1 MQVYRRGDLGP
12 AVAEIRAKL
21 AVLGLLPANRAG
33 ELALSGGD
41 ASFDAACDRAVR
53 GFQQARGLNVDGMVG
68 PETYRALDEARW
80 RLGDRLLSHTVSH
93 PFTGDDVVELQQRL
107 LDMGFDPGRCDG
119 IFGRRT
125 DAALREFQRNVGLAP
140 DGTCGPTTLRALAQ
154 LARTPAV
161 GGHPQ
166 LLREAEL
173 LHRAGPAL
181 VGKVVVLDPG
191 HGGADRGSRAHG
203 LEEAALVEDLAARLE
218 GRLAA
223 TGVRV
228 FLTRGPE
235 GGPTDAARAA
245 FANSC
250 EADLLLSLHVDEDR
264 SPNARGLATYY
275 YGNVWSG
282 ATGAASPVGE
292 RLAGLLQRELVA
304 RTGLADCRTH
314 PKMWDL
320 LRWTRMPAVRVELGY
335 LSSTVDAARLA
346 TPLFR
351 DTVAEAFVVAIQ
363 RLYLPAEAGIDTGTL
378 RLPSVLAV

>member
-1 MQVYRRGDLGP
+1 MDGV
-12 AVAEIRAKL
+12 V
-21 AVLGLLPANRAG
+21 GL
-33 ELALSGGD
+33 
-41 ASFDAACDRAVR
+41 
-53 GFQQARGLNVDGMVG
+53 
-68 PETYRALDEARW
+68 ETYRALDEARW

-93 PFTGDDVVELQQRL
+93 PYVGDDVVELQQRL

-125 DAALREFQRNVGLAP
+125 DAAMREFQRNVGLAP

-154 LARTPAV
+154 LARTVV

-166 LLREAEL
+166 LLRESEL

-181 VGKVVVLDPG
+181 VGKVVVIDPG
-191 HGGADRGSRAHG
+191 HGAGDRGATGGG
-203 LEEAALVEDLAARLE
+203 LEEAALVEDLAARVE

-228 FLTRGPE
+228 FLTRGLDAC
-235 GGPTDAARAA
+235 PTDATRAG
-245 FANSC
+245 FANTC
-250 EADLLLSLHVDEDR
+250 QADLLLSLHIDEDR
-264 SPNARGLATYY
+264 SPNARGVATYY

-282 ATGAASPVGE
+282 APGAASPVGQQ
-292 RLAGLLQRELVA
+292 LAGLLQRELVA

-335 LSSTVDAARLA
+335 LTSPLDTARLA
-346 TPLFR
+346 AAEFR
-351 DTVAEAFVVAIQ
+351 DTMAEAFVVAVQ
-363 RLYLPAEAGIDTGTL
+363 RLYLPPEADAETGTL
-378 RLPSVLAV
+378 RMPAMLAG

>member
-1 MQVYRRGDLGP
+1 MQIYARGDVGP

-21 AVLGLLPANRAG
+21 AVHGLLPATRVG
-33 ELALSGGD
+33 DLAVSGGED
-41 ASFDAACDRAVR
+41 ASFDADCDHAVR
-53 GFQQARGLNVDGMVG
+53 GFQQARGLTVDGVVG

-93 PFTGDDVVELQQRL
+93 PYAGDDVVELQQRL

-125 DAALREFQRNVGLAP
+125 DGALREFQRNVGLAP
-140 DGTCGPTTLRALAQ
+140 DGTCGPTTLRALAR
-154 LARTPAV
+154 LARTV
-161 GGHPQ
+161 MGGHPQ
-166 LLREAEL
+166 LLRESEL

-181 VGKVVVLDPG
+181 VGKVIVIDPG
-191 HGGADRGSRAHG
+191 HGGADRGSSSGG

-223 TGVRV
+223 TGVRA
-228 FLTRGPE
+228 FLTRGPDT
-235 GGPTDAARAA
+235 GPTDAARAA
-245 FANSC
+245 FANAC

-264 SPNARGLATYY
+264 SAQARGLATYY

-282 ATGAASPVGE
+282 APGAASPVGE

-304 RTGLADCRTH
+304 RTGMADCRAH

-320 LRWTRMPAVRVELGY
+320 LRWTRMQAVRVELGY
-335 LSSTVDAARLA
+335 LTSPTDAARLN
-346 TPLFR
+346 TPEFR
-351 DTVAEAFVVAIQ
+351 DTVAEAFVVAVQ
-363 RLYLPAEAGIDTGTL
+363 RLYLPPESDADTGSL
-378 RLPSVLAV
+378 RMPSVLAV